1 MKTNFNNFRKEARK
15 LLFEDTY
22 PEYSYSSW
30 ADGDRAGTQWAD
42 DGPEED
48 DPLDMPI
55 NPQPQMATQLSED
68 EPPVDDPEYAP
79 VNNQELARSL
89 YTLAQ
94 RLPDDTGVV
103 EKTYEKFK
111 KFVDDHERIGVEVVD
126 QGGMNEPEEVR
137 EVRALIR
144 NQLLM
149 SFLTEN
155 WDDFKLG
162 VHDDE
167 DEESEY
173 DDPSD
178 DDLRAIEKG
187 DPHTGEWQRGEEATL
202 EDIAQDMGIS
212 VSGAKKMESEAL
224 KKFRLSHDAFPGD
237 IDKLKGVALKF
248 MMDTM
253 LDLDLIDPE
262 DAAAFNSEYGSNPNV
277 NAWPALRTFMWDT
290 FLNNVYKKMLRDAAK
305 QGVAEADLG
314 QMQPGLY
321 DRAVEY
327 FDGLPH
333 GKKVQGVITA
343 LASDEQTMMLNS
355 LMKDYLRE
363 KEASSSS
370 ELELFGLVRES
381 VDVPLAPEK
390 SEWMI
395 VPDPERLMRKFVF
408 EDIEGRNWFL
418 KELLDDETRSGH
430 NGKIIVDGMD
440 TVIEVWTHDI
450 DAVTE
455 LDLEYAARCDD
466 IFNDVALL
474 GELGYEHR

>member
-1 MKTNFNNFRKEARK
+1 MKTNFNNFRIEARK
-15 LLFEDTY
+15 LLFEDSY

-30 ADGDRAGTQWAD
+30 ADGDRAGNQWAD
-42 DGPEED
+42 DGPEEE
-48 DPLDMPI
+48 DPLDVPI

-68 EPPVDDPEYAP
+68 EPPVDDPEYTP

-94 RLPDDTGVV
+94 RLPDDADVI
-103 EKTYEKFK
+103 EQTYEKFK
-111 KFVDDHERIGVEVVD
+111 KFVDDHERVGVQVVD

-137 EVRALIR
+137 EARSLIK

-149 SFLTEN
+149 SLFTES

-162 VHDDE
+162 VHHDE
-167 DEESEY
+167 DEEGDYGE
-173 DDPSD
+173 PSD
-178 DDLRAIEKG
+178 EDLHAIERG
-187 DPHTGEWQRGEEATL
+187 DQHAGEWQRGDEATL
-202 EDIAQDMGIS
+202 EDVAQDMGIS
-212 VSGAKKMESEAL
+212 VSGAKKIEGEAL
-224 KKFRLSHDAFPGD
+224 KKFRLSMEAFPGD
-237 IDKLKGVALKF
+237 IEKVKGVALKF

-277 NAWPALRTFMWDT
+277 NAWPALRAFMWDT

-343 LASDEQTMMLNS
+343 LASDE
-355 LMKDYLRE
+355 
-363 KEASSSS
+363 
-370 ELELFGLVRES
+370 
-381 VDVPLAPEK
+381 
-390 SEWMI
+390 
-395 VPDPERLMRKFVF
+395 
-408 EDIEGRNWFL
+408 
-418 KELLDDETRSGH
+418 
-430 NGKIIVDGMD
+430 
-440 TVIEVWTHDI
+440 
-450 DAVTE
+450 
-455 LDLEYAARCDD
+455 
-466 IFNDVALL
+466 
-474 GELGYEHR
+474 